1 MVFMTE
7 NANNCTFLTGAG
19 NCVNETVYKK
29 ICKDSCRAAVS
40 VLQKGGSAILACEAA
55 IVALENNGSTNA
67 GYGSSLTW
75 DGKVECE
82 ASIMDSSTRQFG
94 ACTNLSRVKNPI
106 RLARILCE
114 RQSKL
119 LSMDRIPPMIL
130 TGQGAENYAKEMNLE
145 LVDEDALISAK
156 ALKTYEHFRKKIKQY
171 ESTFNVKVAP
181 LDTVGAVVV
190 DSHGNCAAGC
200 SSGGLVLKLSG
211 RIGQASCYGAGC
223 WATSE
228 RNKSIATCT
237 TGNGEYLMRTLL
249 AREIVDNLKKTDQCP
264 ILSMY
269 KTFKSDFLESPFLN
283 HLEEIYGGALTIVYD
298 SDAGDGEILWSH
310 TTQAFCIGH
319 MTTKQ
324 KSPRVSMDAKDKKSE
339 LNDGKSS
346 SKF

>member
-1 MVFMTE
+1 M
-7 NANNCTFLTGAG
+7 
-19 NCVNETVYKK
+19 YKK
-29 ICKDSCRAAVS
+29 VCKDSCRIAVS
-40 VLQKGGSAILACEAA
+40 TLNNGGSVLDACEAA
-55 IVALENNGSTNA
+55 IVTLENSGSTNA

-94 ACTNLSRVKNPI
+94 ACTNISKVKNPI

-130 TGQGAENYAKEMNLE
+130 SGKGAENYAKEFELE
-145 LVDEDALISAK
+145 LVNEEDLISAK

-171 ESTFNVKVAP
+171 EDTFNIKVAP

-190 DSHGNCAAGC
+190 DSNGNCAAAC

-211 RIGQASCYGAGC
+211 RIGQAACYGAGC
-223 WATSE
+223 WASNE
-228 RNKSIATCT
+228 KNKSIATCT

-249 AREIVDNLKKTDQCP
+249 AREIVDNLRKTNDQCP
-264 ILSMY
+264 ILSLY
-269 KTFKSDFLESPFLN
+269 KTFKTDFLESPFLQ

-298 SDAGDGEILWSH
+298 SDTGDGEILWSH

-324 KSPRVSMDAKDKKSE
+324 KSPRVSTW
-339 LNDGKSS
+339 N
-346 SKF
+346 